1 MKSMGINKL
10 GHRKKLIKKIAGLR
24 GDNSIAGSS
33 SATNATSTAADSS
46 EPDDVGTLQI
56 FPLPATV
63 RLLDGDFSFWD
74 FRSAQNSDG
83 LRLGSSLHLWC
94 MGLSATAKVVVTR
107 CPTFPKDSSRASHD
121 LNATIFTNFPTFFTL

>member
-46 EPDDVGTLQI
+46 EPDDVGTLSI
-56 FPLPATV
+56 
-63 RLLDGDFSFWD
+63 
-74 FRSAQNSDG
+74 
-83 LRLGSSLHLWC
+83 
-94 MGLSATAKVVVTR
+94 
-107 CPTFPKDSSRASHD
+107 
-121 LNATIFTNFPTFFTL
+121 